1 MCYCLF
7 IDFLAYYE
15 NLTTKSKLNWRLNNS
30 SVNAEMCV
38 FWSICTKRTCSGL
51 WLKSLRAQRVLTK
64 TQTQKIVFTFL
75 CRYKWSKWLKSSWM
89 VNFRDWHEVN
99 FSICGYYKRNL
110 KDYIFLQL
118 YFRHVHL
125 HSRVELLVPFQKMA
139 ASSTKSNLDLLILAG
154 KYGGFNVY
162 RKILGLLCKS

>member
-1 MCYCLF
+1 MREKVTNFLLKKKKEKRKTLHCLNKRLSQHPLIYMYRSIDEKKVNITKKKHILLCYCLF

-99 FSICGYYKRNL
+99 FSICGY
-110 KDYIFLQL
+110 
-118 YFRHVHL
+118 
-125 HSRVELLVPFQKMA
+125 
-139 ASSTKSNLDLLILAG
+139 
-154 KYGGFNVY
+154 
-162 RKILGLLCKS
+162 

>member
-1 MCYCLF
+1 MREKVTNFLLKKKKEKRKTLHCLNKRLRQHPLIYMYRSIWWKKVNITKKKHILLCYCLF

-75 CRYKWSKWLKSSWM
+75 CRYKWSKWLKSSRM
-89 VNFRDWHEVN
+89 LNSRDWHEIN
-99 FSICGYYKRNL
+99 FVICGY
-110 KDYIFLQL
+110 
-118 YFRHVHL
+118 
-125 HSRVELLVPFQKMA
+125 
-139 ASSTKSNLDLLILAG
+139 
-154 KYGGFNVY
+154 
-162 RKILGLLCKS
+162 

>member
-1 MCYCLF
+1 MIKKVNITKKKHILLCYCLF

-38 FWSICTKRTCSGL
+38 LWSLCTKRTCSGL

-64 TQTQKIVFTFL
+64 TQTQKLVFTFL

-89 VNFRDWHEVN
+89 VNPRDWHEIN
-99 FSICGYYKRNL
+99 FVICGYL
-110 KDYIFLQL
+110 KTKLEGL
-118 YFRHVHL
+118 YFSPTLFPACSPSFACRIIGTLSKNGSKFHKEQPWSFDP
-125 HSRVELLVPFQKMA
+125 SR
-139 ASSTKSNLDLLILAG
+139 
-154 KYGGFNVY
+154 
-162 RKILGLLCKS
+162 